1 MDELQNEIP
10 YDEINEMW
18 YRKIET
24 DPYLCQG
31 YRKLSSP
38 QFKAVALAVERDP
51 EFIRF
56 VNKLEAWGIR
66 MNQFIADL
74 KDFLWERDYCLWSF

>member
-10 YDEINEMW
+10 YDEIEAMW
-18 YRKIET
+18 YYKIEH

-31 YRKLSSP
+31 YLKLQSP
-38 QFKAVALAVERDP
+38 QFKAIALKVEFDP

-56 VNKLEAWGIR
+56 VNKLEAWGIQ
-66 MNQFIADL
+66 MKKFMEDL
-74 KDFLWERDYCLWSF
+74 KDFLWNRPYCR